1 EVPGSLRELRSLHYL
16 EVSGNSILELPPS
29 LGELPDLWG
38 LGVQDNPLAP
48 EVLAAAE
55 EGTDALLEFLRLLQ
69 TDGERIHE
77 CKLILV
83 GEGAA
88 GKSSLLAALRGEPWV
103 ENRDTTH
110 GIQIKPV
117 QVEHDGQE
125 IALNGWD
132 FGGQAIYRPTH
143 QLFFTHPAVYLVVWK

>member
-1 EVPGSLRELRSLHYL
+1 LARLTGLTHLDIGDNQLAGLPEWIADLGRLEWLEAESNQLTEVPGSLRELRSLHYL

-38 LGVQDNPLAP
+38 LGVQANPLAP

-110 GIQIKPV
+110 GIQIK
-117 QVEHDGQE
+117 
-125 IALNGWD
+125 
-132 FGGQAIYRPTH
+132 
-143 QLFFTHPAVYLVVWK
+143 